1 MLNKK
6 VLEALNAQINKEY
19 WSAYF
24 YLSMSANF
32 AHKGLEGF
40 ATWFEI
46 QFKEEQLHA
55 ELFVK
60 YILSRNEKIELKPI
74 GEVRQNWD
82 TLLEAF
88 EDTLVHEQKV
98 TENINELYALAGKEK
113 DYATQSFLKTFIDE
127 QIEEEE
133 TVQLLIDK
141 LKLIGD
147 NGLGIYMLDKEVAA
161 RKTATTTV

>member
-6 VLEALNAQINKEY
+6 MVDALNAQINKEY

-40 ATWFEI
+40 ASWFEM

-55 ELFVK
+55 EMFVK

-74 GEVRQNWD
+74 AEVRQSWD
-82 TLLEAF
+82 TLLDAF
-88 EDTLVHEQKV
+88 EDTLKHEQAV
-98 TENINELYALAGKEK
+98 TLSINELYSLAGKEK

-147 NGLGIYMLDKEVAA
+147 NGLGIYMLDKEVAT
-161 RKTATTTV
+161 RKTMAVK

>member
-1 MLNKK
+1 MLNPKM
-6 VLEALNAQINKEY
+6 LEALNTQINKEY

-40 ATWFEI
+40 ASWFEM

-60 YILSRNEKIELKPI
+60 HIVSRNGKIDLKPI
-74 GEVRQNWD
+74 DGVRQDWD

-88 EDTLVHEQKV
+88 EDTLLHEQKV
-98 TENINELYALAGKEK
+98 TENINQLFALAVKEK
-113 DYATQSFLKTFIDE
+113 DYATQSFLKRFIDE

-147 NGLGIYMLDKEVAA
+147 NGLGIYLLDKEVAT
-161 RKTATTTV
+161 RKIMPV

>member
-6 VLEALNAQINKEY
+6 MVDALNAQINKEY

-40 ATWFEI
+40 ASWFEM

-55 ELFVK
+55 EMFVK

-74 GEVRQNWD
+74 AEVRQSWD
-82 TLLEAF
+82 TLLDAF
-88 EDTLVHEQKV
+88 EDTLKHEQAV
-98 TENINELYALAGKEK
+98 TLSINELYSLAGKEK

-147 NGLGIYMLDKEVAA
+147 NGLGIYMLDKEVAT
-161 RKTATTTV
+161 RKTMAAK

>member
-1 MLNKK
+1 MLNQKM
-6 VLEALNAQINKEY
+6 LEALNTQINKEY

-40 ATWFEI
+40 ASWFEM

-55 ELFVK
+55 EMFVK
-60 YILSRNEKIELKPI
+60 YIVSRNGKIELKPI
-74 GEVRQNWD
+74 DGVRQDWD
-82 TLLEAF
+82 TLLDAF
-88 EDTLVHEQKV
+88 EDTLSHEQKV
-98 TENINELYALAGKEK
+98 TASINELYTLAGKEK
-113 DYATQSFLKTFIDE
+113 DYATQSFLKRFIDE

-133 TVQLLIDK
+133 NAQLLIDK

-147 NGLGIYMLDKEVAA
+147 NGLGIYLLDKEVAT
-161 RKTATTTV
+161 RKTIAV